1 MIKGN
6 IVLVP
11 FPFDD
16 FSNTK
21 VRPAVCLTGEI
32 GIYNHVIIA
41 FISSKIPNE
50 ILPSDIIIKVDAIS
64 NSGTGLIIDSVIRLH
79 KLVTIPKTLI
89 KRKLGVLNNDVN
101 NEVQERLKDLF
112 GI

>member
-1 MIKGN
+1 M
-6 IVLVP
+6 
-11 FPFDD
+11 
-16 FSNTK
+16 
-21 VRPAVCLTGEI
+21 
-32 GIYNHVIIA
+32 IIA

-50 ILPSDIIIKVDAIS
+50 ILPSDIIIKVDAII

-89 KRKLGVLNNDVN
+89 KRKLGVLDNDVN
-101 NEVQERLKDLF
+101 NEVQEKLKDLF

>member
-1 MIKGN
+1 MTKN
-6 IVLVP
+6 SIVLVP

-16 FSNTK
+16 FSNMK

-32 GIYNHVIIA
+32 GIFNHVVIA

-50 ILPSDIIIKVDAIS
+50 ILPSDIIIKLDTDN
-64 NSGTGLIIDSVIRLH
+64 NSEMGLVIDSMIRLH

-101 NEVQERLKDLF
+101 KEVKKKLKDLF

>member
-1 MIKGN
+1 MIKN
-6 IVLVP
+6 SIVLVP

-21 VRPAVCLTGEI
+21 VIPAFCLTGEI

-50 ILPSDIIIKVDAIS
+50 ILPSDIIIKVDAII

-89 KRKLGVLNNDVN
+89 KRKLGVLDNDVN
-101 NEVQERLKDLF
+101 NEVQEKLKDLF

>member
-1 MIKGN
+1 MIKN
-6 IVLVP
+6 SIVLVP

-50 ILPSDIIIKVDAIS
+50 ILSSDIIIKVDAIS
-64 NSGTGLIIDSVIRLH
+64 NSGTGLVIDSVIRLH

-101 NEVQERLKDLF
+101 IQVQKKLKDLF

>member
-1 MIKGN
+1 MIKN
-6 IVLVP
+6 SIVLVP

-16 FSNTK
+16 FSNMK

-32 GIYNHVIIA
+32 GIFNHVVIA

-50 ILPSDIIIKVDAIS
+50 ILPSDIIIKLDTDN
-64 NSGTGLIIDSVIRLH
+64 NSEMGLVIDSMIRLH

-101 NEVQERLKDLF
+101 KEVKKKLKDLF

>member
-1 MIKGN
+1 MIKN
-6 IVLVP
+6 SIVLVP

-50 ILPSDIIIKVDAIS
+50 ILPSDIIIKVDAII

-89 KRKLGVLNNDVN
+89 KRKLGVLDNDVN
-101 NEVQERLKDLF
+101 NEVQEKLKDLF